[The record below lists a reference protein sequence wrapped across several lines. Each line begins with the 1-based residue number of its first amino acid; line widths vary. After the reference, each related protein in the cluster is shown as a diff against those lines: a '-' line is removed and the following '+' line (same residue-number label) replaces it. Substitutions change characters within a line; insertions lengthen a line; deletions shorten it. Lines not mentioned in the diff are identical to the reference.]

1 MLVIAIYRTHACN
14 IQNNYST
21 YLAIK
26 FNIYLYLC
34 YTNTKLF
41 TQVFK
46 KKEKEYLIHTKTISS
61 MNFST
66 TYLLP
71 LKQCL
76 NTFFFNC
83 SMNKPFNFLKGTGI
97 TV

>member
-46 KKEKEYLIHTKTISS
+46 KKRRNISY
-61 MNFST
+61 T
-66 TYLLP
+66 Q
-71 LKQCL
+71 KQYRA
-76 NTFFFNC
+76 
-83 SMNKPFNFLKGTGI
+83 
-97 TV
+97 